1 MLGTILGATD
11 QAFEDRKRQSI
22 GERIRSDFTTVAW
35 VLIPVAVGINVVGG
49 TLTNV
54 LRIPLFLDVIG
65 TILLAILAG
74 PFVAIVG
81 GVLTNVV
88 LSFTASPTF
97 LPFGLVQAAIAIV
110 VGYMALLGWFRVQE
124 SSDYLW
130 IVVAALVVTATAVVT
145 SAPIVVLVFGG
156 VTGGP
161 TSVITG
167 FFLATG
173 QQLLESV
180 LATQF
185 IVEPID
191 KIASVF
197 IAYFI
202 AKSVPERYRPSFGQR
217 AVE

>member
-1 MLGTILGATD
+1 MAQSLGRD
-11 QAFEDRKRQSI
+11 EAFEERAERSIVDRIKN
-22 GERIRSDFTTVAW
+22 DFTTVAW
-35 VLIPVAVGINVVGG
+35 VLIPVAVGVNVVGG

-65 TILLAILAG
+65 TVLLAILAG
-74 PFVAIVG
+74 PFVAVVG

-88 LSFTASPTF
+88 LSFTASPTL
-97 LPFGLVQAAIAIV
+97 LPFGLVQAAIALV
-110 VGYMALLGWFRVQE
+110 AGYMALLGWFRVEEQR
-124 SSDYLW
+124 DYLM
-130 IVVAALVVTATAVVT
+130 VFVAAMVVMMTAIVT

-185 IVEPID
+185 ITEPID
-191 KIASVF
+191 KTISVF
-197 IAYFI
+197 VAYFV

-217 AVE
+217 AVK

>member
-1 MLGTILGATD
+1 MATTERT
-11 QAFEDRKRQSI
+11 FTERKERSLAD
-22 GERIRSDFTTVAW
+22 RIRDDFTTVAW

-54 LRIPLFLDVIG
+54 LRIPLYLDMIG
-65 TILLAILAG
+65 TILLAVLAG
-74 PFVAIVG
+74 PYVAIVG

-88 LSFTASPTF
+88 LSFTASPTL
-97 LPFGLVQAAIAIV
+97 LPFGLVQAAAALAI
-110 VGYMALLGWFRVQE
+110 GYVAVRGWFRVNE
-124 SSDYLW
+124 TRDYAKL
-130 IVVAALVVTATAVVT
+130 VGAALLLTLVAVFT

-173 QQLLESV
+173 EELLTSV

-202 AKSVPERYRPSFGQR
+202 AKSVPERYRPSFGQK
-217 AVE
+217 AVS

>member
-1 MLGTILGATD
+1 MAKHETAD
-11 QAFEDRKRQSI
+11 PFRERKERSFV
-22 GERIRSDFTTVAW
+22 ERIRDDFTTVAW
-35 VLIPVAVGINVVGG
+35 VLIPVAVGINVIGG

-74 PFVAIVG
+74 PWVAVVG
-81 GVLTNVV
+81 GALTNVV
-88 LSFTASPTF
+88 LSFTASPTL
-97 LPFGLVQAAIAIV
+97 LPFALVQIAIGLV
-110 VGYMALLGWFRVQE
+110 VGYFALKGWFRVTE
-124 SSDYLW
+124 AVGYWKLL
-130 IVVAALVVTATAVVT
+130 VVALAVMATAVVV

-173 QQLLESV
+173 QELLTSV

-185 IVEPID
+185 ITEPID
-191 KIASVF
+191 KIVSVAVAYA
-197 IAYFI
+197 IAT
-202 AKSVPERYRPSFGQR
+202 SVPERYRPSFGQR
-217 AVE
+217 ALE